1 MIVKN
6 VSNEIITIKNH
17 CLRPNETVE
26 VTGVDLRH
34 YKGKIKMVAKMEK
47 YEDKTTP
54 VKTTKSSSAKSNSI
68 KKEDEAK
75 KTNRKTNDKVKSSDD
90 NSKKLSNNSSE
101 NSSENLKDYIKKDE
115 VVKMIND
122 LKKDFEKTKEAPAK
136 VVKEQPKEIVKEVI
150 KETTIDFSNAEKLKE
165 YYLNYCKDNNINSL
179 IINSLNNAKT
189 KEQIL
194 YVVINYILPLF

>member
-75 KTNRKTNDKVKSSDD
+75 KTKRKTNDKIKSSDD
-90 NSKKLSNNSSE
+90 NSKKLSN

-150 KETTIDFSNAEKLKE
+150 KETTIDFFNAEKLKE
-165 YYLNYCKDNNINSL
+165 YYLNYCKDNNINNL
-179 IINSLNNAKT
+179 IINSLYNAKT